1 MKNIY
6 DFLTK
11 RSMDAILVKN
21 KDEVVRAANLLEKL
35 GINVFKDETSKKNY
49 LESDKVVEN
58 NYLIKEKGDEE
69 GWRIQSHFIS
79 DDTTVEVL
87 EAKINEIL
95 ATEPEFKVKILEEE
109 VVELKSKITELTE
122 RLVEINKIL
131 TK

>member
-1 MKNIY
+1 
-6 DFLTK
+6 
-11 RSMDAILVKN
+11 MDAILVKN